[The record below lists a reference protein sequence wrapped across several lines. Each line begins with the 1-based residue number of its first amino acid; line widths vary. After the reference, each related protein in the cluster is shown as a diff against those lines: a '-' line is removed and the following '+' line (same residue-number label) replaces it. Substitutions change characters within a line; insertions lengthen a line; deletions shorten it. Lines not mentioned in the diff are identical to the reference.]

1 MSLGIERLISDRA
14 LDMHKEHVR
23 DLKLR
28 LSILEK
34 SYPELAASECR
45 DIMRLRSKYKRE
57 AVFLK
62 CEIKMHELFFSSFG
76 EGYQRSSKIKEQFGS
91 ESGFLYEI
99 LSFARDKKCD
109 YILISLTKRERIAFN
124 FGASE
129 LLLSD
134 GVPLLCIDLCEHAYF
149 LDFGFQR
156 EEYLKRV
163 LPYLNLAA
171 IDKFCGA
178 KD

>member
-1 MSLGIERLISDRA
+1 MSLGIERLISESA

-23 DLKLR
+23 DLKLK

-45 DIMRLRSKYKRE
+45 DIMRSRSKYKRE

-62 CEIKMHELFFSSFG
+62 CEIKMHELYFSSFG
-76 EGYQRSSKIKEQFGS
+76 EGYQRSFKIKEQFGS
-91 ESGFLYEI
+91 ESEFLYEV
-99 LSFARDKKCD
+99 LCGARDKRCD
-109 YILISLTKRERIAFN
+109 YILVSLTKREAVALN
-124 FGASE
+124 FGGSE
-129 LLLSD
+129 LLLTD
-134 GVPLLCIDLCEHAYF
+134 GVPLFCVDLCEHAYF

-163 LPYLNLAA
+163 LPYLNLRA